1 MCVINSTRNY
11 IGIYIMKTKE
21 WKELEKKIVDTIDET
36 LKTLQGDIFNQE
48 KRIKVML
55 TRMEE
60 LIRSLKE

>member
-1 MCVINSTRNY
+1 
-11 IGIYIMKTKE
+11 MKTNE
-21 WKELEKKIVDTIDET
+21 VKELEKKIVDTIDET

>member
-1 MCVINSTRNY
+1 
-11 IGIYIMKTKE
+11 MKTNE
-21 WKELEKKIVDTIDET
+21 VKELEKRIMDKIDET